1 MSSDQEAAEFVESYG
16 KFWQDWDVEGFVD
29 LFIDDVVYV
38 AHPEEII
45 LGKEALRVYLEKEQT
60 AQGEVSVLMGRPM
73 VDGDQVFGEFWVKAT
88 SQDVK
93 ASIAG
98 CLVARLDG
106 PHGRCTHFREYW
118 FDLEGHRD
126 PFEGWGT

>member
-1 MSSDQEAAEFVESYG
+1 MSSDQEAAEFVDNYG

-38 AHPEEII
+38 AHPEEIV
-45 LGKEALRVYLEKEQT
+45 LGKEALEVYLEKEQT

-73 VDGDQVFGEFWVKAT
+73 VDGDQVFGEFWVTAT
-88 SQDVK
+88 SQDEK

-106 PHGRCTHFREYW
+106 PDGRCTHFREYW
-118 FDLEGHRD
+118 FDLEGHCE
-126 PFEGWGT
+126 PFEGWGR